1 MMEQMVYALFEGEE
15 NADAAVSALLEEGL
29 DSDVISVLVHQ
40 DDVTAQE
47 QDMGG
52 RGTQQRERAL
62 MGGALAGTIG
72 AVLGGL
78 VLGPLGLIGAG
89 PLAGLLFGGVGGLYG
104 AVAGAISG
112 ADGTPEKL
120 EKLREKLADGK
131 VLVAIATNNT
141 KKSEELRAILKQHG
155 GHETDILH

>member
-1 MMEQMVYALFEGEE
+1 MEQMVYALFEGEE
-15 NADAAVSALLEEGL
+15 SADAAVRALLDDGL
-29 DSDVISVLVHQ
+29 DSDVISVLVHH

-52 RGTQQRERAL
+52 RGTKQRERAL
-62 MGGALAGTIG
+62 LGGALAGTIG

-112 ADGTPEKL
+112 ADGTPQKL
-120 EKLREKLADGK
+120 EQLREKLADGK
-131 VLVAIATNNT
+131 VLVAIETKNT
-141 KKSEELRAILKQHG
+141 KKTDEIQTILKRYG
-155 GHETDILH
+155 GQETDVLH